1 MKKQEYD
8 FVKDN
13 KARLNKLFVDLVEN
27 KKSRSRPTDFISCN
41 DERLLFMK
49 IC

>member
-27 KKSRSRPTDFISCN
+27 KKSWSRNFDFINS
-41 DERLLFMK
+41 DER
-49 IC
+49 